1 MKKTIIL
8 GLLILT
14 CGLSATFA
22 QGDNCVHH
30 VWVEDK
36 DPKGTN
42 IRDTPSIKGKIID
55 VIPKAT
61 DEDEPEVSIEVV
73 SYSNGWLKMRWTET
87 VNGNEKT
94 KFGWISAK
102 KVDFAIENKSG
113 KRSVPLYSSASR
125 KSKKIASVPDTA
137 KFDIV
142 GLSCFGFKISYQ
154 GKTGWIWEG
163 DTCGNPLT
171 TCS

>member
-1 MKKTIIL
+1 MKKAIIL
-8 GLLILT
+8 GLLVLT
-14 CGLSATFA
+14 FSLSGAFA
-22 QGDNCVHH
+22 QDNNCVHY

-42 IRDTPSIKGKIID
+42 IRDIPSIKGKIID
-55 VIPKAT
+55 VIPQVT
-61 DEDEPEVSIEVV
+61 EGDEPERTIEVFG
-73 SYSNGWLKMRWTET
+73 YSNGWLKMRWTENVT
-87 VNGNEKT
+87 GKENT

-113 KRSVPLYSSASR
+113 LRSVPLYSSDSR
-125 KSKKIASVPDTA
+125 QSKKITSVPDTA
-137 KFDIV
+137 QFDIV
-142 GLSCFGFKISYQ
+142 GLSCFGFKISYK

-163 DTCGNPLT
+163 DTCGNPVT

>member
-14 CGLSATFA
+14 CALSPTFA
-22 QGDNCVHH
+22 QGDNCVHR

-55 VIPKAT
+55 VIAPAT
-61 DEDEPEVSIEVV
+61 DEEAEGSLEVI
-73 SYSNGWLKMRWTET
+73 SYSNGWLKTRWTEI
-87 VNGNEKT
+87 VNGKEKT
-94 KFGWISAK
+94 KFGWISVK
-102 KVDFAIENKSG
+102 KVAFAIESKSG

-142 GLSCFGFKISYQ
+142 GLSCFGFKISYN

-163 DTCGNPLT
+163 DACGNPLT